1 MTEEHQNAIKER
13 DRQKRRANWA
23 CDRYDAI
30 SADYND
36 FLNKPTDDKN
46 KIIEQHFLTAKQE
59 LLERNAAL
67 NHQSYMTQEQRD
79 HYQREMTVARKH
91 VRKARRI
98 VKKTKT
104 LVSSLTPKKPT
115 KLQTKSIK
123 QLISDIDQFLDDI
136 ELI

>member
-1 MTEEHQNAIKER
+1 MTP
-13 DRQKRRANWA
+13 

-36 FLNKPTDDKN
+36 FLNKPTDEQT
-46 KIIEQHFLTAKQE
+46 KIIEQHLSTVKQE
-59 LLERNAAL
+59 LLEQNAAL
-67 NHQSYMTQEQRD
+67 NCQSYIAKGQRD
-79 HYQREMTVARKH
+79 HYHREMTVAHKH

-104 LVSSLTPKKPT
+104 LVSSLMPKKPT

-123 QLISDIDQFLDDI
+123 QLISDIDQFLVDI